1 MTGDD
6 AARSPELDQVRQLL
20 FPGLPAE
27 EGWAKIDAAFA
38 GASDE
43 RRVEAIEALASGD
56 LSQDLLE
63 AIRGLDR

>member
-1 MTGDD
+1 M
-6 AARSPELDQVRQLL
+6 L

-63 AIRGLDR
+63 AIRDLDR